1 MEEAASNL
9 RMNIRKNLNLK
20 FLCHGLS
27 LRKLLLIWVG
37 CAILAFG
44 IVNIHQQV
52 DLTDGGAIG
61 ALLLL
66 NHWFG
71 LPASIGKALFDLI
84 CYIFAFKFLGAMF
97 CKIAIISTLSMSAF
111 FWIFEKFP
119 PILPNL
125 GNLPLLA
132 ALLGGSFVGIGV
144 GLVIRAGGSTGGDD
158 AFALTVCKL
167 TSWRISKAYMI
178 SDFTILALSLT
189 YIPIYLIGFSLLS
202 ATTSTLLID
211 FVSTVGTKQARNIQI
226 PRLHTKKDYALFI
239 PSILRN
245 LLL

>member
-9 RMNIRKNLNLK
+9 RMNIRKYLNFKSLYA
-20 FLCHGLS
+20 GLS
-27 LRKLLLIWVG
+27 IRKLLLIWVG

-44 IVNIHQQV
+44 IVNVHQQV

-71 LPASIGKALFDLI
+71 LPASIGKALFDI
-84 CYIFAFKFLGAMF
+84 VFYIFAFKFLGAMF
-97 CKIAIISTLSMSAF
+97 CKIAILSTLSMSGF
-111 FWIFEKFP
+111 FWIFEQFP
-119 PILPNL
+119 PILPSL
-125 GNLPLLA
+125 ENLPWVA
-132 ALLGGSFVGIGV
+132 ALLGGCFVGVGV

-189 YIPIYLIGFSLLS
+189 YIPVYLIGFSLLS

-211 FVSTVGTKQARNIQI
+211 FVSTVGTKHARRIHM
-226 PRLHTKKDYALFI
+226 PRLQTTKDYVMFI
-239 PSILRN
+239 PSIIRSLVF
-245 LLL
+245 